1 MNIIQLQDRLK
12 GVPDQA
18 LVGYVE
24 NPTGEVPTYLALGEL
39 QRRKDMR
46 ERYQADKQPEPSVA
60 EQLIEETKPQGI
72 AGMTPGMA
80 PPAQGVGAP
89 QPQPEMTPDMIASSG
104 VGALPA
110 GNVGQNY
117 AGGGIVAFAD
127 GGYTLDPYGLDPL
140 NVGVL
145 EEQIAEEDYTVKT
158 PNEMT
163 PEEMLRNPLNTAD
176 LAKADS
182 LKVVTPTVEV
192 EEEKIVETAPPPAP
206 APKPEPEV
214 VTEVPQEKSLP
225 DYVAEFKALMGTDE
239 YRTRLGERM
248 SEMDKQLA
256 RKEEMAPYMALTE
269 AGLAIAAG
277 ESPNAFTNVAAGATR
292 GIKSYTEASKDLEVL
307 RQKRLENLNALAQAD
322 RAEELAALQ
331 YGKDSQQFAETQQL
345 KQALKNQEMTLS
357 LYELE
362 RKHDQAIEIANI
374 VKPESRRK
382 AMEDLR
388 NSGQLEEFDEYYMGR
403 YGKNA
408 KGSEAYEIAKQ
419 QFIDIEVAK
428 ILTAGQGQLTYLGKE

>member
-72 AGMTPGMA
+72 AGMAPGMA

-192 EEEKIVETAPPPAP
+192 EEEKIVETAPAP

-239 YRTRLGERM
+239 YRTRLDERM

-408 KGSEAYEIAKQ
+408 KGSKEYEIAKQ

>member
-72 AGMTPGMA
+72 AGMAPGMA

-192 EEEKIVETAPPPAP
+192 EEEKIVETAPAP

-239 YRTRLGERM
+239 YRTRLDERM

-403 YGKNA
+403 FGKNT
-408 KGSEAYEIAKQ
+408 KGSKEYEIAKQ

>member
-192 EEEKIVETAPPPAP
+192 EEEKIVETAPAP

-239 YRTRLGERM
+239 YRTRLDERM

-403 YGKNA
+403 FGKNT
-408 KGSEAYEIAKQ
+408 KGSKEYEIAKQ

>member
-192 EEEKIVETAPPPAP
+192 EEEKIVETAPAP

-239 YRTRLGERM
+239 YRTRLDERM

>member
-72 AGMTPGMA
+72 AGMAPGMA

-192 EEEKIVETAPPPAP
+192 EEEKIVETAPAP

-239 YRTRLGERM
+239 YRTRLDERM

-345 KQALKNQEMTLS
+345 KQALKI
-357 LYELE
+357 
-362 RKHDQAIEIANI
+362 K
-374 VKPESRRK
+374 K
-382 AMEDLR
+382 
-388 NSGQLEEFDEYYMGR
+388 
-403 YGKNA
+403 
-408 KGSEAYEIAKQ
+408 
-419 QFIDIEVAK
+419 
-428 ILTAGQGQLTYLGKE
+428 

>member
-72 AGMTPGMA
+72 AGMAPGMA

-192 EEEKIVETAPPPAP
+192 EEEKIVETAPAP

-403 YGKNA
+403 FGKNT
-408 KGSEAYEIAKQ
+408 KGSKEYEIAKQ

>member
-72 AGMTPGMA
+72 ATMMPGMA

-192 EEEKIVETAPPPAP
+192 EEEKIVETAPAP

-239 YRTRLGERM
+239 YRTRLDERM

-403 YGKNA
+403 FGKNT
-408 KGSEAYEIAKQ
+408 KGSKEYEIAKQ

>member
-72 AGMTPGMA
+72 AGMAPGMA

-89 QPQPEMTPDMIASSG
+89 QPQPEMTPDMMASSG

-110 GNVGQNY
+110 GNIGQNY

-192 EEEKIVETAPPPAP
+192 EEEKIVETAPAP

-239 YRTRLGERM
+239 YRTRLDERM

-322 RAEELAALQ
+322 RAEVLAALQ

-408 KGSEAYEIAKQ
+408 KGSKEYEIAKQ

>member
-72 AGMTPGMA
+72 AGMAPGMA

-192 EEEKIVETAPPPAP
+192 EEEKIVETAPAP

-239 YRTRLGERM
+239 YRTRLDERM

-362 RKHDQAIEIANI
+362 RKHVQAIEIANI

-388 NSGQLEEFDEYYMGR
+388 NSGRLEEFDEDYVGR

>member
-72 AGMTPGMA
+72 AGMAPGMA

-89 QPQPEMTPDMIASSG
+89 QPQPEMTPDMMASSG

-110 GNVGQNY
+110 GNIGQNY

-192 EEEKIVETAPPPAP
+192 EEEKIVETAPAP

-239 YRTRLGERM
+239 YRTRLDERM

-408 KGSEAYEIAKQ
+408 KGSKEYEIAKQ

>member
-72 AGMTPGMA
+72 AGMA
-80 PPAQGVGAP
+80 PNVAMPNQGVGAP

-192 EEEKIVETAPPPAP
+192 EEEKIVETAPAP

-239 YRTRLGERM
+239 YRTRLDERM

-408 KGSEAYEIAKQ
+408 KGSKEYEIAKQ

>member
-72 AGMTPGMA
+72 AGMA
-80 PPAQGVGAP
+80 PNVAMPNQGVGAP
-89 QPQPEMTPDMIASSG
+89 QPQPEMTPDMMVSSG

-110 GNVGQNY
+110 GNIGQNY

-192 EEEKIVETAPPPAP
+192 EEEKIVETAPAP

-239 YRTRLGERM
+239 YRTRLDERM

-408 KGSEAYEIAKQ
+408 KGSKEYEIAKQ

>member
-1 MNIIQLQDRLK
+1 MNIIQIQDRLK

-24 NPTGEVPTYLALGEL
+24 NPTGDVPTYLALGEL

-72 AGMTPGMA
+72 AGMA
-80 PPAQGVGAP
+80 PNVAMPNQGVGAP
-89 QPQPEMTPDMIASSG
+89 QPQPEMIPDMMVSSG
-104 VGALPA
+104 VRALPA
-110 GNVGQNY
+110 GNIGQNY

-192 EEEKIVETAPPPAP
+192 EEEKIVE
-206 APKPEPEV
+206 
-214 VTEVPQEKSLP
+214 
-225 DYVAEFKALMGTDE
+225 KA
-239 YRTRLGERM
+239 
-248 SEMDKQLA
+248 
-256 RKEEMAPYMALTE
+256 
-269 AGLAIAAG
+269 
-277 ESPNAFTNVAAGATR
+277 
-292 GIKSYTEASKDLEVL
+292 
-307 RQKRLENLNALAQAD
+307 
-322 RAEELAALQ
+322 
-331 YGKDSQQFAETQQL
+331 
-345 KQALKNQEMTLS
+345 KNT
-357 LYELE
+357 
-362 RKHDQAIEIANI
+362 
-374 VKPESRRK
+374 
-382 AMEDLR
+382 
-388 NSGQLEEFDEYYMGR
+388 F
-403 YGKNA
+403 
-408 KGSEAYEIAKQ
+408 
-419 QFIDIEVAK
+419 FF
-428 ILTAGQGQLTYLGKE
+428 

>member
-72 AGMTPGMA
+72 AGMAPGMA

-192 EEEKIVETAPPPAP
+192 EEEKIVETAPAP
-206 APKPEPEV
+206 APKPKPEV

-408 KGSEAYEIAKQ
+408 KGSKEYEIAKQ

>member
-72 AGMTPGMA
+72 AGMAPGMA

-192 EEEKIVETAPPPAP
+192 EEEKIVETAPAP

-239 YRTRLGERM
+239 YRTRLDERM